1 MTPSPKTLPSIGIVG
16 CGFVGQSLLRLFG
29 ECPVYDPA
37 KGMTA
42 SRSVKVGRLARARGG
57 YGVLLSNGH
66 PEEEAGNGQ
75 EP

>member
-1 MTPSPKTLPSIGIVG
+1 MTPCPSSIGIVG

-42 SRSVKVGRLARARGG
+42 SRSVKVGRLARVRGGARGL
-57 YGVLLSNGH
+57 VK
-66 PEEEAGNGQ
+66 
-75 EP
+75 

>member
-1 MTPSPKTLPSIGIVG
+1 MTPFPSSIGIVG
-16 CGFVGQSLLRLFG
+16 CGFVGESLLRLFG
-29 ECPVYDPA
+29 ECPGYDPA

-42 SRSVKVGRLARARGG
+42 FRSVKVGRLARARGG

-66 PEEEAGNGQ
+66 PEEEAENGQ

>member
-16 CGFVGQSLLRLFG
+16 CGFAGQSLLHLFG
-29 ECPVYDPA
+29 ESPVYDPA

-42 SRSVKVGRLARARGG
+42 SRSVKVGRLARVRGG